1 MDENNQGTLVRVRG
15 RLSLDSSPAFRDQL
29 LGLLRRQSAKIIVVD
44 VTELSYLETSGLATL
59 IEGLRIARN
68 RQETLCLKGL
78 QGRVLRLFEVTGL
91 LHLFET
97 NGCKSAATGLKV
109 P

>member
-29 LGLLRRQSAKIIVVD
+29 LAVIRRQSAKTIVVD

-59 IEGLRIARN
+59 IEALKIARN

-97 NGCKSAATGLKV
+97 NGWKSAATGLTV